1 MSLTANSMQN
11 YRLPPLPCDVCGS
24 RSLHQLS
31 KDCSCIIDWVKG
43 LQAWRGCEELMRGS
57 KLFAIQSQGQTFS
70 TRSLIVLYLVF
81 ASEMNKL
88 RLLAHTGRLKRNLGK
103 GEQEQTVL
111 EREAGEAAKK
121 SSSGNVS
128 NLSQSFVLH

>member
-1 MSLTANSMQN
+1 
-11 YRLPPLPCDVCGS
+11 
-24 RSLHQLS
+24 
-31 KDCSCIIDWVKG
+31 
-43 LQAWRGCEELMRGS
+43 MRGS